1 MKDHD
6 EQIPTEINNE
16 AKRAIA
22 LAFEGAGG
30 LQKLTNWARTH
41 PMEFYTQVYIKLL
54 PYTVEAKIDATINSG
69 EQARAKLQDAFQRL
83 VASRTIDAVVNPPPL
98 PEPPQTRRAI
108 ERDDC
113 VVIDEPKATGF
124 QDPRADAEAKPP
136 FVATVDNASATPL
149 TDAAAEA
156 RRRAM
161 EPSYRPPIMN
171 AAAAEMTTT
180 QKYSEWAGCTG
191 STRIRHSDW
200 GPV

>member
-1 MKDHD
+1 MSKL
-6 EQIPTEINNE
+6 PTEINSD

-54 PYTVEAKIDATINSG
+54 PYTVEAKIDATIHDA

-83 VASRTIDAVVNPPPL
+83 IASRASGDTRDARTIEHDPQPRLEQPVADHEREPSLPRSIPRPVTPDNVPQPL
-98 PEPPQTRRAI
+98 
-108 ERDDC
+108 
-113 VVIDEPKATGF
+113 
-124 QDPRADAEAKPP
+124 
-136 FVATVDNASATPL
+136 
-149 TDAAAEA
+149 AAATSPPTDTAAEG

-161 EPSYRPPIMN
+161 QSSYRPPIMN
-171 AAAAEMTTT
+171 TGAAEMTAT
-180 QKYSEWAGCTG
+180 QLFYEWCGNR
-191 STRIRHSDW
+191 SSDRISPKDW

>member
-1 MKDHD
+1 MSKL
-6 EQIPTEINNE
+6 PTEINSE

-22 LAFEGAGG
+22 LAFEGMGS
-30 LQKLTNWARTH
+30 LPKLINWARTH

-83 VASRTIDAVVNPPPL
+83 IASRTIDAVVNPPPL
-98 PEPPQTRRAI
+98 PEPPQIRRAI

-136 FVATVDNASATPL
+136 FVATVDNASATPPN
-149 TDAAAEA
+149 DAAAEA

-171 AAAAEMTTT
+171 TAAAE
-180 QKYSEWAGCTG
+180 QD
-191 STRIRHSDW
+191 STALFYDYYNNGGGKRLWW
-200 GPV
+200 GPVGESAGPP